1 MRGARRPASRCRRQQ
16 SRARQPACVCLRE
29 RTLSPSRRHTHDIV
43 ARIGATAP
51 STVREAF
58 DQVRQARPGTD
69 LTVRVR
75 RGDKEQDISV
85 RVRVVPF
92 ILLDD

>member
-1 MRGARRPASRCRRQQ
+1 
-16 SRARQPACVCLRE
+16 
-29 RTLSPSRRHTHDIV
+29 
-43 ARIGATAP
+43 
-51 STVREAF
+51 VREAF

-85 RVRVVPF
+85 RVRVRVRVRVVPL